1 STPSRIPGSGS
12 NGTWCPPSSMSE
24 RAATARAS
32 QAEAEE
38 DAGTARRSGRL
49 RATSRS
55 VALGAGSVL
64 VLLAVWYVFTARG
77 YISPIFLP
85 SPWQVYRQ
93 ANRYLTDGSLF
104 WHVLTSGRRV
114 LGGFVLAAIVA
125 IPLGIALGTSRTA
138 QALFD
143 PILSIIRPPPSL
155 PWILLTILW
164 FGIDEGQKY
173 AIVFMGTFAS
183 ALLYVMESTRR
194 VDPLLIKAAQNL
206 GASRLDVL
214 REVILPGSL
223 PGIISGLKVCLALA
237 WTCVLSAEMVAATQ
251 GLGALIWFAKAWN
264 NMALV
269 MVGMVSIS
277 VTVLLIDT
285 AFRAIEDRILP
296 WERHQRRRDA

>member
-1 STPSRIPGSGS
+1 MRGRVVPARVP
-12 NGTWCPPSSMSE
+12 
-24 RAATARAS
+24 RAATTEGTR
-32 QAEAEE
+32 
-38 DAGTARRSGRL
+38 TARRGFRL
-49 RATSRS
+49 GATSRS
-55 VALGAGSVL
+55 FGLGALSVV
-64 VLLAVWYVFTARG
+64 VLLTVWHLVTAGG
-77 YISPIFLP
+77 YISAIFLP
-85 SPWQVYRQ
+85 SPQQVVGQ
-93 ANRYLTDGSLF
+93 ARRYLTDGSLF

-114 LGGFVLAAIVA
+114 LVGFLLAAAVA
-125 IPLGIALGTSRTA
+125 VPLGIVLGTSRTA
-138 QALFD
+138 KALFD
-143 PILSIIRPPPSL
+143 PILSIIRPLPSL
-155 PWILLTILW
+155 SWIPLTILW

-206 GASRLDVL
+206 GATRLDVL

-237 WTCVLSAEMVAATQ
+237 WTCVLSAEMVAATH
-251 GLGALIWFAKAWN
+251 GLGALIWFAKDWN

-277 VTVLLIDT
+277 ITVLVIDS
-285 AFRAIEDRILP
+285 AFRVIEDRILP

>member
-1 STPSRIPGSGS
+1 MASTG
-12 NGTWCPPSSMSE
+12 E
-24 RAATARAS
+24 RPRTGRARARLG
-32 QAEAEE
+32 E
-38 DAGTARRSGRL
+38 TWRSF
-49 RATSRS
+49 
-55 VALGAGSVL
+55 ALGTLSVI
-64 VLLAVWYVFTARG
+64 VLLSVWQAVTAGG

-85 SPWQVYRQ
+85 SPLQVFRQ
-93 ANRYLTDGSLF
+93 ARRYVTDGSLF
-104 WHVLTSGRRV
+104 WHVMSSGRRV
-114 LGGFVLAAIVA
+114 LIGFVLAAIVA
-125 IPLGIALGTSRTA
+125 IPLGIVLGTSRVA
-138 QALFD
+138 KALFD
-143 PILSIIRPPPSL
+143 PILSIIRPLPSL
-155 PWILLTILW
+155 SWIPLTILW

-206 GASRLDVL
+206 GATRVDVL

-251 GLGALIWFAKAWN
+251 GLGALIWFAKDWN

-277 VTVLLIDT
+277 ITVLVIDS
-285 AFRAIEDRILP
+285 AFRVIEDRILP
-296 WERHQRRRDA
+296 WERHQRRRDT

>member
-1 STPSRIPGSGS
+1 MSG
-12 NGTWCPPSSMSE
+12 
-24 RAATARAS
+24 RAETARAS
-32 QAEAEE
+32 RAQTGEGARP
-38 DAGTARRSGRL
+38 ARRPWRVG
-49 RATSRS
+49 ATSRS
-55 VALGAGSVL
+55 VGLGAPAVV
-64 VLLAVWYVFTARG
+64 VLLAVWYLVPAAG

-93 ANRYLTDGSLF
+93 ASRYLMDGSLF
-104 WHVLTSGRRV
+104 WHVVTSGRRV

-138 QALFD
+138 KALFD
-143 PILSIIRPPPSL
+143 PILSIIRPLPSL
-155 PWILLTILW
+155 SWIPLTILW

-223 PGIISGLKVCLALA
+223 PGLISGLKVCLALA
-237 WTCVLSAEMVAATQ
+237 WTCVLSAEMVAATH
-251 GLGALIWFAKAWN
+251 GLGALIWFAKDWN

-277 VTVLLIDT
+277 ITVLVIDSL
-285 AFRAIEDRILP
+285 FRAIEDRILP
-296 WERHQRRRDA
+296 WERHMRRDA